1 MMTTM
6 KTFLT
11 ATLLVT
17 TLLLLSPTCRAQAEL
32 KEETWALDNTAS
44 SCFFANNC
52 DLSSC
57 TSDCVCY
64 AKDCPGL
71 SSCTENCQCDGGY
84 CDMSNCVRGCN
95 CYTGGCIMS
104 AESESDGP
112 NSSCQRIAGGY
123 GDACIK
129 SDGTKWVNSDQP
141 PADELPPGAI
151 PADPTGPDPPVEMDP
166 TSASAPL
173 VLNAFVPA
181 SFLVGII
188 ALPLAM

>member
-17 TLLLLSPTCRAQAEL
+17 TLLLLSPACRAQAEL
-32 KEETWALDNTAS
+32 DEESWALENTAS
-44 SCFFANNC
+44 SCFFEQNC

-123 GDACIK
+123 GDACTK

-141 PADELPPGAI
+141 PADELPPGAV
-151 PADPTGPDPPVEMDP
+151 PADPAWPEWPVEMEP
-166 TSASAPL
+166 TSAS
-173 VLNAFVPA
+173 VLIVVGAFVRAAFP
-181 SFLVGII
+181 VGII
-188 ALPLAM
+188 ALLLSM

>member
-6 KTFLT
+6 KTFL
-11 ATLLVT
+11 AANLLVT
-17 TLLLLSPTCRAQAEL
+17 TLLLCRAQAEL
-32 KEETWALDNTAS
+32 NDESSALENTSS
-44 SCFFANNC
+44 SCFFAGNC

-64 AKDCPGL
+64 AMDCPTDL
-71 SSCTENCQCDGGY
+71 SSCTENCRCDGGY
-84 CDMSNCVRGCN
+84 CDMPNCVRGCN

-112 NSSCQRIAGGY
+112 NSSCQRVAGGY
-123 GDACIK
+123 GDPCTK

-151 PADPTGPDPPVEMDP
+151 PADPAVPEWPVEMDP
-166 TSASAPL
+166 TSASAL
-173 VLNAFVPA
+173 IVVGAFVRAAFP
-181 SFLVGII
+181 VGII
-188 ALPLAM
+188 ALLLSM

>member
-1 MMTTM
+1 MTTM

-123 GDACIK
+123 GDTCTK
-129 SDGTKWVNSDQP
+129 SDGTKWVNSEQP

-173 VLNAFVPA
+173 VLNAFVPV

-188 ALPLAM
+188 ALPFAM